1 MWNRIELSGLD
12 NVKTEYKQGEDLD
25 LTGLIV
31 TAIYTDGTE
40 ETKDVLEEGEY
51 KISGYDPDK
60 LGRQTVTVWY
70 GEKSED
76 FIVEVVKAE
85 DPDIEDPTDPNPE
98 DPADPTNPTPGE
110 PTDPDGEKPADTEQ
124 PDGNTEKES
133 APQTGDNISLAGP
146 AAALLVSAA
155 AFCIGVSLRR
165 RQR

>member
-1 MWNRIELSGLD
+1 MIRTNLAVRLL
-12 NVKTEYKQGEDLD
+12 
-25 LTGLIV
+25 
-31 TAIYTDGTE
+31 
-40 ETKDVLEEGEY
+40 
-51 KISGYDPDK
+51 
-60 LGRQTVTVWY
+60 RY

-133 APQTGDNISLAGP
+133 APQTGDNIPLAGP
-146 AAALLVSAA
+146 AALLVSAA
-155 AFCIGVSLRR
+155 VFCIGVSLRR